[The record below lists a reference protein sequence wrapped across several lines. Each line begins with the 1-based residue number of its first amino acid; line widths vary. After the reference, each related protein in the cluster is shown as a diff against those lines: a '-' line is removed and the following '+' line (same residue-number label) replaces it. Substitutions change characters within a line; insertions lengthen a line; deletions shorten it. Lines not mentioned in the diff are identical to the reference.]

1 MDDLN
6 NIDNINNTDNADNTD
21 NANINAN
28 ATYLSPSS
36 FVIGDHYNID
46 ALRDLFDKEKK
57 INKDGIEILKIKDYD
72 TLCDIIEAKRISR
85 KETRIAQGKDFK
97 RFFSF
102 SRYGKSYLI
111 DTIYDCPL
119 PQGFYNNPIDVL
131 SQYLI
136 CNLIENCDDQ
146 ILTCSINKLAYKLG
160 YINYLFFKEKKSIG
174 KFAYDNLLDSKRNK
188 QIFQENIALCEDI
201 FSYIPKKYKYRIK
214 KALDALENKSLIF
227 VQDIFYGEKITFN
240 TDSISSVQNFD
251 EFGDPLP
258 LVYNIEGKSDFNI
271 LTDEEIET
279 FLEIRKKLLIE
290 FGFNSFDELYSSSFK
305 KNGRYIY
312 DLFCEQLKVKTKQE
326 LGFDNIYPSLK
337 IVFTKKYIQ
346 QENQKLFSQLESMN
360 MINRSFGEKLIQN
373 KENDFNRNL
382 EKLEEDKNNLVI
394 SESSYQKQKKE
405 LIKKLNK
412 EKSVISKLVFR
423 DENT

>member
-1 MDDLN
+1 M
-6 NIDNINNTDNADNTD
+6 
-21 NANINAN
+21 
-28 ATYLSPSS
+28 
-36 FVIGDHYNID
+36 
-46 ALRDLFDKEKK
+46 
-57 INKDGIEILKIKDYD
+57 
-72 TLCDIIEAKRISR
+72 
-85 KETRIAQGKDFK
+85 
-97 RFFSF
+97 
-102 SRYGKSYLI
+102 I

-271 LTDEEIET
+271 LTDEEIEI

-405 LIKKLNK
+405 LLKKLNK

>member
-1 MDDLN
+1 M
-6 NIDNINNTDNADNTD
+6 
-21 NANINAN
+21 
-28 ATYLSPSS
+28 
-36 FVIGDHYNID
+36 
-46 ALRDLFDKEKK
+46 
-57 INKDGIEILKIKDYD
+57 
-72 TLCDIIEAKRISR
+72 
-85 KETRIAQGKDFK
+85 
-97 RFFSF
+97 
-102 SRYGKSYLI
+102 
-111 DTIYDCPL
+111 
-119 PQGFYNNPIDVL
+119 
-131 SQYLI
+131 
-136 CNLIENCDDQ
+136 
-146 ILTCSINKLAYKLG
+146 NKLAYKLG

-382 EKLEEDKNNLVI
+382 EKLEENNLVI

-405 LIKKLNK
+405 LIQKLNK

>member
-6 NIDNINNTDNADNTD
+6 NIDNADNT
-21 NANINAN
+21 NINSN

-72 TLCDIIEAKRISR
+72 TLCNIIEAKKQQG
-85 KETRIAQGKDFK
+85 KEKKLAQGKDFK

-271 LTDEEIET
+271 LTDEEIEL

-305 KNGRYIY
+305 KNGKYIY
-312 DLFCEQLKVKTKQE
+312 DLFCEQLKVKT
-326 LGFDNIYPSLK
+326 GI
-337 IVFTKKYIQ
+337 
-346 QENQKLFSQLESMN
+346 
-360 MINRSFGEKLIQN
+360 
-373 KENDFNRNL
+373 
-382 EKLEEDKNNLVI
+382 
-394 SESSYQKQKKE
+394 
-405 LIKKLNK
+405 
-412 EKSVISKLVFR
+412 
-423 DENT
+423 

>member
-1 MDDLN
+1 M
-6 NIDNINNTDNADNTD
+6 
-21 NANINAN
+21 
-28 ATYLSPSS
+28 
-36 FVIGDHYNID
+36 
-46 ALRDLFDKEKK
+46 
-57 INKDGIEILKIKDYD
+57 
-72 TLCDIIEAKRISR
+72 
-85 KETRIAQGKDFK
+85 
-97 RFFSF
+97 
-102 SRYGKSYLI
+102 
-111 DTIYDCPL
+111 

-146 ILTCSINKLAYKLG
+146 ISTCSINKLAYKLG
-160 YINYLFFKEKKSIG
+160 YINYLFFKEKKYIG

-258 LVYNIEGKSDFNI
+258 LVYNIEGRSDFNI
-271 LTDEEIET
+271 LTDEEIEL

>member
-6 NIDNINNTDNADNTD
+6 NIDNIDNIDNADNADNT
-21 NANINAN
+21 NINAN

-72 TLCDIIEAKRISR
+72 TLCNIIEAKRISR

-119 PQGFYNNPIDVL
+119 PQGFYNNPIDIL

-214 KALDALENKSLIF
+214 NRL
-227 VQDIFYGEKITFN
+227 FYRT
-240 TDSISSVQNFD
+240 
-251 EFGDPLP
+251 
-258 LVYNIEGKSDFNI
+258 
-271 LTDEEIET
+271 
-279 FLEIRKKLLIE
+279 
-290 FGFNSFDELYSSSFK
+290 
-305 KNGRYIY
+305 
-312 DLFCEQLKVKTKQE
+312 
-326 LGFDNIYPSLK
+326 
-337 IVFTKKYIQ
+337 
-346 QENQKLFSQLESMN
+346 
-360 MINRSFGEKLIQN
+360 
-373 KENDFNRNL
+373 
-382 EKLEEDKNNLVI
+382 
-394 SESSYQKQKKE
+394 
-405 LIKKLNK
+405 
-412 EKSVISKLVFR
+412 
-423 DENT
+423 

>member
-1 MDDLN
+1 M
-6 NIDNINNTDNADNTD
+6 
-21 NANINAN
+21 
-28 ATYLSPSS
+28 
-36 FVIGDHYNID
+36 
-46 ALRDLFDKEKK
+46 
-57 INKDGIEILKIKDYD
+57 
-72 TLCDIIEAKRISR
+72 
-85 KETRIAQGKDFK
+85 
-97 RFFSF
+97 
-102 SRYGKSYLI
+102 
-111 DTIYDCPL
+111 
-119 PQGFYNNPIDVL
+119 
-131 SQYLI
+131 
-136 CNLIENCDDQ
+136 
-146 ILTCSINKLAYKLG
+146 NKLAYKLG

-174 KFAYDNLLDSKRNK
+174 KFAYNNLLDSKRNK

-258 LVYNIEGKSDFNI
+258 LVYNIEGRSDFNI
-271 LTDEEIET
+271 LTDEEIEL

-312 DLFCEQLKVKTKQE
+312 DLFFEQLKVKTKQE
-326 LGFDNIYPSLK
+326 LGFDNVYPSLK